1 MDFQTISNS
10 INYGS
15 FDIKCKK
22 LNVKKTSGNIF
33 LGHLGESSSD
43 FPNPA
48 LDHGGAPNTFQN
60 FHGSCYK
67 I

>member
-22 LNVKKTSGNIF
+22 LNVKKTLEI
-33 LGHLGESSSD
+33 
-43 FPNPA
+43 
-48 LDHGGAPNTFQN
+48 N
-60 FHGSCYK
+60 F
-67 I
+67 